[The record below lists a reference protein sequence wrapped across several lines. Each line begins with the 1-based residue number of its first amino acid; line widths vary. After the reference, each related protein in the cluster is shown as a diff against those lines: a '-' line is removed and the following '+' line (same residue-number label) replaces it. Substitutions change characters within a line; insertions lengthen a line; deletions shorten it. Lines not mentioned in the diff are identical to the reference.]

1 MSEPSTP
8 LMRQYSAIKKEHPN
22 ALLFFRLGDFYE
34 LFFDDAILAARELQI
49 TLTSR
54 NKEKGV
60 NIPMCGVPYH
70 AAEGYIAKLIR
81 RGFKVAVCEQVED
94 PRLATKLVRRE
105 VTRVVTPGTAADSSL
120 NAEENNF
127 LAAVATVGD
136 RVGFAALDLSTGE
149 FRATEFAG
157 ESAGRRIQEELEQL
171 RPKEMLYGSSAPL
184 LEHASSTQLGS
195 FATLNGRDTPH
206 STGTAPVAR
215 ISGFGW
221 AETPLD
227 DWIFAPDHAIP
238 LVENHFGVL
247 SLEGFGLAG
256 KQAAASAAGAIL
268 YYIRSTQR
276 GTLDHVDRIGFYE
289 RQNCLVLDAVTVRN
303 LELIEPLFAGTDAG
317 VTLIRCLDATITP
330 MGKRLLRMW
339 MLRPSLDRTEIEARL
354 DAVDVQVKDI
364 VGREELRRSLDGILD
379 LERLLSRVTLE
390 TANPRD
396 VLALGASL
404 GKLPKVRGVLAGLLA
419 PRLAMLHAA
428 IDELGDLRGKI
439 ESMLAPEPPLT
450 LNDGGVIA
458 AGIDKD
464 LDELRDLS
472 HNSKQYL
479 AQVETRERER
489 TGIGSLKVK
498 FNSIFGYYIE
508 ISKANLHHAPTDYE
522 RKQTLVNA
530 ERFTT
535 PELKEYESKILDA
548 QEKIVEIERR
558 LFAEL
563 RSAIA
568 AEAKRIR
575 QTALALAEVDV
586 LGSLAHIAALRNYCR
601 PKFEAD
607 NSDQTADLEIVEG
620 RHPVIELQEMTIGN
634 DRFVPNDLFL
644 NSKTHNIV
652 VLTGPNM
659 GGKSTYLRQAALIVI
674 MAQMG
679 SFVPARSVRMGI
691 VDRVF
696 TRIGASDNVARGRS
710 TFMVEMTETAAIL
723 HTATPRS
730 LILLDEVGRGTS
742 TYDGLAI
749 AWAAVEYLHARVR
762 AKTLFATHYFE
773 LTELAEQLSGVK
785 NYHVS
790 VKETGGSVVFLR
802 RVEPGAADRSY
813 GIEVAKLAG
822 LPNEVVVRAR
832 EVLAEHESS
841 EHRLSGHLTPGS
853 APERPAQLTIFT
865 PLSQPVLEKLREADL
880 DRMTPLEALNL
891 LAELKKADWQKRWQR
906 RTQLIHASGQLLI
919 VGFDGTE
926 MSPRLASL
934 LAKIA
939 PAGVILF
946 ARNIKG
952 VEQTHTL
959 LRECQKCVAMPLF
972 TCVDL
977 EGGTVDRFRNVLGTA
992 PSPAEV
998 FATGSRALYRKHGR
1012 VIGENCRALGFNV
1025 DFAPVLDLA
1034 FAASRSVMSSRAV
1047 SDDPKQVV
1055 VYAREFL
1062 QGLRDAGVLGCGKH
1076 FPWAG

>member
-34 LFFDDAILAARELQI
+34 LFFDDAVLAARELQI

-54 NKEKGV
+54 NKEKGMA
-60 NIPMCGVPYH
+60 IPMCGVPYH

-81 RGFKVAVCEQVED
+81 RGFKVAVCEQTEVPTKD
-94 PRLATKLVRRE
+94 PRMAKKLVRRE

-136 RVGFAALDLSTGE
+136 HVGFAALDLSTGE
-149 FRATEFAG
+149 FRATEFGG

-184 LEHASSTQLGS
+184 FEKSNSGATGVLARPEPEHL
-195 FATLNGRDTPH
+195 
-206 STGTAPVAR
+206 APVTPVR
-215 ISGFGW
+215 SPSGW

-238 LVENHFGVL
+238 LLENHFGVL

-317 VTLIRCLDATITP
+317 VTLFRCLDATVTP
-330 MGKRLLRMW
+330 MGKRLLRTW
-339 MLRPSLDRTEIEARL
+339 MLRPSLDRAEIDGRL
-354 DAVDVQVKDI
+354 DSVEAQVKDT
-364 VGREELRRSLDGILD
+364 VRREELRRALDGILD

-396 VLALGASL
+396 VLALSASL
-404 GKLPKVRGVLAGLLA
+404 ARIPKVRAVLAGLMA
-419 PRLAMLHAA
+419 PRLKTLHGLV
-428 IDELGDLRGKI
+428 DELSDLREKI
-439 ESMLAPEPPLT
+439 DRTLVPEPPLT
-450 LNDGGVIA
+450 LSDGGAIA
-458 AGIDKD
+458 AGVDKD

-472 HNSKQYL
+472 RNSKQYL
-479 AQVETRERER
+479 ARVETRERER

-508 ISKANLHHAPTDYE
+508 ISKANLHLSPADYE

-558 LFAEL
+558 LFADL

-586 LGSLAHIAALRNYCR
+586 LGCLAHIAALRNYCR
-601 PKFEAD
+601 PQFQQKPDEAEKAD
-607 NSDQTADLEIVEG
+607 DKGDLEIVEG
-620 RHPVIELQEMTIGN
+620 RHPVIELQEQAAGTE
-634 DRFVPNDLFL
+634 RFVPNDLFL
-644 NSKTHNIV
+644 DSSNHNIV

-679 SFVPARSVRMGI
+679 SFVPARAVRLGI

-723 HTATPRS
+723 HTATARS

-749 AWAAVEYLHARVR
+749 AWAAVEYLHAHVR

-790 VKETGGSVVFLR
+790 VKEAGGSVVFLR

-841 EHRLSGHLTPGS
+841 ERRLSEHLTPGS
-853 APERPAQLTIFT
+853 STEPERPTQLTIFT
-865 PLSQPVLEKLREADL
+865 PLSQPVLEKLREVDL
-880 DRMTPLEALNL
+880 NRLTPLEALNL
-891 LAELKKADWQKRWQR
+891 LAELKRQID
-906 RTQLIHASGQLLI
+906 
-919 VGFDGTE
+919 
-926 MSPRLASL
+926 
-934 LAKIA
+934 
-939 PAGVILF
+939 
-946 ARNIKG
+946 
-952 VEQTHTL
+952 
-959 LRECQKCVAMPLF
+959 
-972 TCVDL
+972 
-977 EGGTVDRFRNVLGTA
+977 
-992 PSPAEV
+992 
-998 FATGSRALYRKHGR
+998 
-1012 VIGENCRALGFNV
+1012 
-1025 DFAPVLDLA
+1025 
-1034 FAASRSVMSSRAV
+1034 
-1047 SDDPKQVV
+1047 
-1055 VYAREFL
+1055 
-1062 QGLRDAGVLGCGKH
+1062 
-1076 FPWAG
+1076 

>member
-8 LMRQYSAIKKEHPN
+8 LMRQYAAIKKEHPN

-34 LFFDDAILAARELQI
+34 LFFDDAVLAARELQI

-54 NKEKGV
+54 NKEKGMS
-60 NIPMCGVPYH
+60 IPMCGVPYH
-70 AAEGYIAKLIR
+70 AAEGYISKLIR

-94 PRLATKLVRRE
+94 ARLATKLVRRE

-120 NAEENNF
+120 NPEENNF

-136 RVGFAALDLSTGE
+136 GVGFAALDLSTGE
-149 FRATEFAG
+149 FRATEFTG

-184 LEHASSTQLGS
+184 FEIRSSGETGAL
-195 FATLNGRDTPH
+195 ARPAVPTR
-206 STGTAPVAR
+206 STN
-215 ISGFGW
+215 GW

-238 LVENHFGVL
+238 LLENHFGVL

-256 KQAAASAAGAIL
+256 KPAAASAAGAIL

-317 VTLIRCLDATITP
+317 VTLFRCMDATVTP
-330 MGKRLLRMW
+330 MGKRLLRTW
-339 MLRPSLDRTEIEARL
+339 MLRPSLDPSVINGRL
-354 DAVDVQVKDI
+354 DSVEVQVKDT
-364 VGREELRRSLDGILD
+364 VRREELRRSLDGILD

-396 VLALGASL
+396 VLALAASL
-404 GKLPKVRGVLAGLLA
+404 ARIPKVRTVLAGLSA
-419 PRLAMLHAA
+419 SRLGTLHTA
-428 IDELGDLRGKI
+428 IDELADLREKI
-439 ESMLAPEPPLT
+439 DRTLVPEPPLT
-450 LNDGGVIA
+450 LSDGGVIA
-458 AGIDKD
+458 TGVDKD

-472 HNSKQYL
+472 RNSKQYL

-489 TGIGSLKVK
+489 TGISSLKVK

-508 ISKANLHHAPTDYE
+508 ISKANLHLSPADYE

-548 QEKIVEIERR
+548 QEKIVAIERR
-558 LFAEL
+558 LFADL

-586 LGSLAHIAALRNYCR
+586 LGCLAHTAALRNYCR
-601 PKFEAD
+601 PHFDEAEKAED
-607 NSDQTADLEIVEG
+607 VGDLEIVEG
-620 RHPVIELQEMTIGN
+620 RHPVIELQELAAGSE
-634 DRFVPNDLFL
+634 RFVPNELFL
-644 NSKTHNIV
+644 DAATHNIV

-679 SFVPARSVRMGI
+679 SFVPARAVRLGI

-696 TRIGASDNVARGRS
+696 TRIGASDNLARGRS

-723 HTATPRS
+723 HTATARS

-749 AWAAVEYLHARVR
+749 AWAAIEYLHARVH

-832 EVLAEHESS
+832 EVLAEHESA
-841 EHRLSGHLTPGS
+841 ERRLSEHLTPGS
-853 APERPAQLTIFT
+853 SPEPERPTQLTIFT
-865 PLSQPVLEKLREADL
+865 PLSQPVLEKLREVDL
-880 DRMTPLEALNL
+880 DRLTPLEALNL
-891 LAELKKADWQKRWQR
+891 LAELKKE
-906 RTQLIHASGQLLI
+906 I
-919 VGFDGTE
+919 
-926 MSPRLASL
+926 
-934 LAKIA
+934 
-939 PAGVILF
+939 
-946 ARNIKG
+946 
-952 VEQTHTL
+952 
-959 LRECQKCVAMPLF
+959 
-972 TCVDL
+972 
-977 EGGTVDRFRNVLGTA
+977 
-992 PSPAEV
+992 
-998 FATGSRALYRKHGR
+998 
-1012 VIGENCRALGFNV
+1012 
-1025 DFAPVLDLA
+1025 
-1034 FAASRSVMSSRAV
+1034 
-1047 SDDPKQVV
+1047 
-1055 VYAREFL
+1055 
-1062 QGLRDAGVLGCGKH
+1062 
-1076 FPWAG
+1076 

>member
-8 LMRQYSAIKKEHPN
+8 LMRQYAAIKKEHPN

-34 LFFDDAILAARELQI
+34 LFFDDAVLAARELQI

-54 NKEKGV
+54 NKEKGMA
-60 NIPMCGVPYH
+60 IPMCGVPYH

-81 RGFKVAVCEQVED
+81 RGFKVAVCEQTEVPTKD
-94 PRLATKLVRRE
+94 PRLAKKLVRRE

-149 FRATEFAG
+149 FRATEFGG
-157 ESAGRRIQEELEQL
+157 EAAGRRIQEELEQL

-184 LEHASSTQLGS
+184 FEKKSSGVTGAL
-195 FATLNGRDTPH
+195 ARPRTDTGL
-206 STGTAPVAR
+206 SSGTAPVAR
-215 ISGFGW
+215 VSGGGW

-238 LVENHFGVL
+238 LLENHFGVL

-256 KQAAASAAGAIL
+256 KPAAASAAGAIL

-317 VTLIRCLDATITP
+317 VTLFRCLDATVTP
-330 MGKRLLRMW
+330 MGKRLLRTW
-339 MLRPSLDRTEIEARL
+339 MLRPSLDRAEIDGRL
-354 DAVDVQVKDI
+354 DSVEVQVKDTMR
-364 VGREELRRSLDGILD
+364 REELRRSLDGILD

-396 VLALGASL
+396 VLALAASIARV
-404 GKLPKVRGVLAGLLA
+404 PKVRAVLAELSGSRGPA
-419 PRLAMLHAA
+419 SRLATLREL
-428 IDELGDLRGKI
+428 IDELGDLCGKI
-439 ESMLAPEPPLT
+439 DRTLVPEPPLT
-450 LNDGGVIA
+450 LSEGGVIA
-458 AGIDKD
+458 SGVDKD

-472 HNSKQYL
+472 RNSKQYL
-479 AQVETRERER
+479 ARVETRERER

-508 ISKANLHHAPTDYE
+508 ISKANLHLSPADYE

-586 LGSLAHIAALRNYCR
+586 LGCLAHIAALRNYCR
-601 PKFEAD
+601 PNFEPILEEVAD
-607 NSDQTADLEIVEG
+607 RALGAPARPLDLEIVEG
-620 RHPVIELQEMTIGN
+620 RHPVIELQELAAGSE
-634 DRFVPNDLFL
+634 RFVPNDLFL
-644 NSKTHNIV
+644 DSSTHNIV

-679 SFVPARSVRMGI
+679 SFVPARAVRLGI

-723 HTATPRS
+723 HTATARS

-790 VKETGGSVVFLR
+790 VKEAGGSVVFLR

-841 EHRLSGHLTPGS
+841 ERRLSEHLTPGAS
-853 APERPAQLTIFT
+853 TEPERPTQLTIFT
-865 PLSQPVLEKLREADL
+865 PLSQPVLEKLREVDL
-880 DRMTPLEALNL
+880 DRLTPLEALNL
-891 LAELKKADWQKRWQR
+891 LAELKKE
-906 RTQLIHASGQLLI
+906 I
-919 VGFDGTE
+919 
-926 MSPRLASL
+926 
-934 LAKIA
+934 
-939 PAGVILF
+939 
-946 ARNIKG
+946 
-952 VEQTHTL
+952 
-959 LRECQKCVAMPLF
+959 
-972 TCVDL
+972 
-977 EGGTVDRFRNVLGTA
+977 
-992 PSPAEV
+992 
-998 FATGSRALYRKHGR
+998 
-1012 VIGENCRALGFNV
+1012 
-1025 DFAPVLDLA
+1025 
-1034 FAASRSVMSSRAV
+1034 
-1047 SDDPKQVV
+1047 
-1055 VYAREFL
+1055 
-1062 QGLRDAGVLGCGKH
+1062 
-1076 FPWAG
+1076 

>member
-1 MSEPSTP
+1 
-8 LMRQYSAIKKEHPN
+8 
-22 ALLFFRLGDFYE
+22 
-34 LFFDDAILAARELQI
+34 
-49 TLTSR
+49 
-54 NKEKGV
+54 
-60 NIPMCGVPYH
+60 
-70 AAEGYIAKLIR
+70 
-81 RGFKVAVCEQVED
+81 
-94 PRLATKLVRRE
+94 
-105 VTRVVTPGTAADSSL
+105 
-120 NAEENNF
+120 
-127 LAAVATVGD
+127 
-136 RVGFAALDLSTGE
+136 
-149 FRATEFAG
+149 
-157 ESAGRRIQEELEQL
+157 
-171 RPKEMLYGSSAPL
+171 MLYGSSAPL
-184 LEHASSTQLGS
+184 LERVTATQLNG
-195 FATLNGRDTPH
+195 FAAAQGGRGARP

-215 ISGFGW
+215 VSGGGW

-238 LVENHFGVL
+238 LLENHFGVL

-256 KQAAASAAGAIL
+256 KRAAASAAGAIL

-317 VTLIRCLDATITP
+317 VTLFRCLDATVTP
-330 MGKRLLRMW
+330 MGKRLLRTW
-339 MLRPSLDRTEIEARL
+339 MLRPSLDQAEIEGRL
-354 DAVDVQVKDI
+354 DSVEAQVKDT
-364 VGREELRRSLDGILD
+364 VRREELRRSLEGILD

-396 VLALGASL
+396 VLALAASL
-404 GKLPKVRGVLAGLLA
+404 ARIPKVRTVLAGLAESRLSESRLSA
-419 PRLAMLHAA
+419 QRLATLHGA
-428 IDELGDLRGKI
+428 IDELGNLREKI
-439 ESMLAPEPPLT
+439 DRTLVPEPPLT
-450 LNDGGVIA
+450 LSDGGVIA
-458 AGIDKD
+458 PGVDKD

-472 HNSKQYL
+472 RNSKQYL
-479 AQVETRERER
+479 ARVEQRERER
-489 TGIGSLKVK
+489 TGIASLKVK

-508 ISKANLHHAPTDYE
+508 ISKANLHLSPADYE

-586 LGSLAHIAALRNYCR
+586 LGCLAHIAALRNYCR
-601 PKFEAD
+601 PQFEQKPDQAAKAKNAND
-607 NSDQTADLEIVEG
+607 NDLEIVEG
-620 RHPVIELQEMTIGN
+620 RHPVIELQELAAGSE
-634 DRFVPNDLFL
+634 RFVPNDLFL
-644 NSKTHNIV
+644 NNSTHNIV

-679 SFVPARSVRMGI
+679 SFVPARAVRLGI

-696 TRIGASDNVARGRS
+696 TRIGASDNLARGRS

-723 HTATPRS
+723 HTATARS

-749 AWAAVEYLHARVR
+749 AWAAVEYLHAHVR

-822 LPNEVVVRAR
+822 LPNEVVIRAR

-841 EHRLSGHLTPGS
+841 ERRLSSHLTPGS
-853 APERPAQLTIFT
+853 STEPERPTQLTIFT
-865 PLSQPVLEKLREADL
+865 PLSQLVLEKLREVDL
-880 DRMTPLEALNL
+880 NRLTPLEALNL
-891 LAELKKADWQKRWQR
+891 LAELKKE
-906 RTQLIHASGQLLI
+906 I
-919 VGFDGTE
+919 
-926 MSPRLASL
+926 
-934 LAKIA
+934 
-939 PAGVILF
+939 
-946 ARNIKG
+946 
-952 VEQTHTL
+952 
-959 LRECQKCVAMPLF
+959 
-972 TCVDL
+972 
-977 EGGTVDRFRNVLGTA
+977 
-992 PSPAEV
+992 
-998 FATGSRALYRKHGR
+998 
-1012 VIGENCRALGFNV
+1012 
-1025 DFAPVLDLA
+1025 
-1034 FAASRSVMSSRAV
+1034 
-1047 SDDPKQVV
+1047 
-1055 VYAREFL
+1055 
-1062 QGLRDAGVLGCGKH
+1062 
-1076 FPWAG
+1076 